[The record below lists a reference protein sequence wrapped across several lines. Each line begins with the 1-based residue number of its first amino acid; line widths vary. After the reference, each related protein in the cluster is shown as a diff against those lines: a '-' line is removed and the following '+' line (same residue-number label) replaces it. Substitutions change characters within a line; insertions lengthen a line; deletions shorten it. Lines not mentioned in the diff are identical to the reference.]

1 MAAGEQPKEKHLSN
15 ELAKERTR
23 EAADRTLMAWIRTCL
38 SLIGFGFG
46 IAKFRDILVEE
57 LGMRRGPE
65 HIHSTLIFGLSFIS
79 LCIFGLLASVI
90 QHWRILEHIKCG
102 DFQYTGF
109 RPVVMITAI
118 LLLLIGLFAFISILL
133 RL

>member
-1 MAAGEQPKEKHLSN
+1 MDDYPKKMNVSN

-46 IAKFRDILVEE
+46 IAKFRDILVEGG
-57 LGMRRGPE
+57 LIRRTPE
-65 HIHSTLIFGLSFIS
+65 HLNSTMIFGLSFIF
-79 LCIFGLLASVI
+79 LGVFGLLAAVI
-90 QHWRILEHIKCG
+90 QHSRILHHLKFE

-109 RPVVMITAI
+109 RPVVMVTAI
-118 LLLLIGLFAFISILL
+118 LLLLIGLFAFISILI

>member
-1 MAAGEQPKEKHLSN
+1 MEMDEHPKETNVSN

-46 IAKFRDILVEE
+46 IAKFRDILVEA
-57 LGMRRGPE
+57 GMRRGPE
-65 HIHSTLIFGLSFIS
+65 HLHSTLIFGLSFIS
-79 LCIFGLLASVI
+79 LGIFGLLAAVV
-90 QHWRILEHIKCG
+90 QHWRILQHIKFEN
-102 DFQYTGF
+102 FQYTGF

-118 LLLLIGLFAFISILL
+118 ILLLIGLFAFIFILL